1 MEQYTNS
8 ISLLLRHAER
18 FFEIWNFQLI
28 IAVAAVGFIMS
39 HEGLTAK
46 DRVRVNITIV
56 FLLIAVFSVYTLS
69 VHHERE
75 ILAWNAIQSRIE
87 TDETQLTSA
96 ELEYIESLK
105 PSDFLRK
112 AAALVIAD
120 LLVIAIT
127 WISPRMR
134 ELNYGTSE

>member
-8 ISLLLRHAER
+8 ISLLLEHGQR
-18 FFEIWNFQLI
+18 FFEIWNFQVI

-39 HEGLTAK
+39 NEGLTAK

-56 FLLIAVFSVYTLS
+56 FILIAVFSVYTLS

-75 ILAWNAIQSRIE
+75 TLIWNAIQSRIE
-87 TDETQLTSA
+87 RDEIPLTDA
-96 ELEYIESLK
+96 EIEYIESLE
-105 PSDFLRK
+105 PTDFFRK
-112 AAALVIAD
+112 AAALAAAD

-134 ELNYGTSE
+134 ESITSTSA